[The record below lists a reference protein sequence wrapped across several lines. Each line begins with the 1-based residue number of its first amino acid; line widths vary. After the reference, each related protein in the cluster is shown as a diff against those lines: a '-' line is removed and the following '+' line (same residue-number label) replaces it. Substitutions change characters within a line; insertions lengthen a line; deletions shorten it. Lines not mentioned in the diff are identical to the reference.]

1 MTFYVRHGKRILD
14 ASLSLGG
21 LALLLPILVALGA
34 WVWLDAG
41 RPVLFA
47 HTRIGKGGRP
57 FRMYK
62 LRTMVDGAERHGPVS
77 LARDTRL
84 TASGRLLRRYKLD
97 ELPQLWNVLRGDMS
111 LVGPRPDVPGYADA
125 LEGKGRRI
133 LEVRPGVTGPA
144 TLAFA
149 HEEDLLAQVQE
160 PERYNREVIF
170 KEKVRI
176 NLQYL
181 EEVSMGRDL
190 RYIART
196 LALRRPI
203 SSREKRSQ
211 RG

>member
-1 MTFYVRHGKRILD
+1 
-14 ASLSLGG
+14 
-21 LALLLPILVALGA
+21 
-34 WVWLDAG
+34 
-41 RPVLFA
+41 
-47 HTRIGKGGRP
+47 
-57 FRMYK
+57 

-97 ELPQLWNVLRGDMS
+97 ELPQLWNVLRGDMA

-125 LEGKGRRI
+125 LEGKDRRI

-170 KEKVRI
+170 KEKVRL

-190 RYIART
+190 RYI
-196 LALRRPI
+196 
-203 SSREKRSQ
+203 
-211 RG
+211 